1 MSKFLQISKIVSEA
15 IWIQSHALDHECIDN
30 AIKRM
35 GGSAVKP
42 LI

>member
-1 MSKFLQISKIVSEA
+1 MCKFLQISKLVSGA
-15 IWIQSHALDHECIDN
+15 IWIQSHALDHQCIDN

-35 GGSAVKP
+35 DGSAVKP